1 MALSFLTNSDKLLT
15 MKALGLNHA
24 YNQSVAQGKKKTLR
38 VARACPLL
46 LVAGFG
52 RISPTRFR
60 TRAVGQTG
68 SRTVA

>member
-1 MALSFLTNSDKLLT
+1 MLTISQWLKEKNFEKP
-15 MKALGLNHA
+15 
-24 YNQSVAQGKKKTLR
+24 LR
-38 VARACPLL
+38 AGRACPLL

-68 SRTVA
+68 SRTVAQTHEKRAHETVKGGPVTP